1 MKDSHIVIGTSM
13 EAKSFEDRVALY
25 LPYNIVDLPSN
36 DQLQDD
42 LHLLLSMH
50 EQYIK
55 TYGMSKEM
63 IGDKDAIVHIHEYI
77 KKSGFT
83 YERQDIANAYFALKT
98 KPFIVLSGM
107 SGTGKTKLAQLLAD
121 SIGATIENGRQ
132 VLIPVRPD
140 WHDSSDLLG
149 YIDLRGDFRRG
160 SFLSIMQQAIQHPA
174 YTYVAI
180 LDEMNLARVEHY
192 FSDILSVME
201 SRSWSKEKIKT
212 APLFPGHKMFR
223 DIYLP
228 SNLLIIGT
236 INMDETT
243 HGFSQKLLDR
253 TNTIELNKI
262 QLDSFDFLDDRDP
275 PRHSIENVQI
285 QSQYVHLKDAY
296 AEHAELIHE
305 VTNELLTVNEM
316 LTEIDLQIGY
326 RVRDEICF
334 YLIYAVKS
342 GMFTFDQAFDF
353 QVLQKVLPRISGSD
367 AYTFDLLKNL
377 YYYCTNTLLD
387 DEFETAVVNADG
399 MRFPKSARKIMEMM
413 RRFEVYGYTSF
424 WINTVR

>member
-1 MKDSHIVIGTSM
+1 MSLRDRLLYVAEHYKQMGGDVLVKHEVENMITRRLPISLYRLEHINREEMRISGHHAETFPYVTLANKNIESDVIVAYLFSEDGQRIYLVMMKGDAGEGTDLKDIRFFTPEHARVLKDNHIVIGTSM

-25 LPYNIVDLPSN
+25 LPYNIADLPNN

-201 SRSWSKEKIKT
+201 SRSWSKGKIKT

-262 QLDSFDFLDDRDP
+262 QLDS
-275 PRHSIENVQI
+275 
-285 QSQYVHLKDAY
+285 
-296 AEHAELIHE
+296 LIF
-305 VTNELLTVNEM
+305 
-316 LTEIDLQIGY
+316 
-326 RVRDEICF
+326 R
-334 YLIYAVKS
+334 
-342 GMFTFDQAFDF
+342 
-353 QVLQKVLPRISGSD
+353 
-367 AYTFDLLKNL
+367 
-377 YYYCTNTLLD
+377 
-387 DEFETAVVNADG
+387 
-399 MRFPKSARKIMEMM
+399 
-413 RRFEVYGYTSF
+413 
-424 WINTVR
+424 